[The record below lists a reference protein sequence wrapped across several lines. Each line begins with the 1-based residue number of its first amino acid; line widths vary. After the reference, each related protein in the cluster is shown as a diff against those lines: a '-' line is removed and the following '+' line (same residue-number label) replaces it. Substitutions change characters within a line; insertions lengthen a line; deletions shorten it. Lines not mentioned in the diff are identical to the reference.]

1 RSSDLRPLVFSSDL
15 MQEVRPK
22 IAMHDNN
29 GNKGPIMDA
38 CCHYFFMW
46 QTVFQSKP
54 KRVYARGG
62 IIAKDRPEIAH
73 LQELAIDTG
82 LITEEL
88 YSGDI
93 GSMKV
98 SMYLEYNNNLTNN
111 RVSCTV

>member
-73 LQELAIDTG
+73 FQELAIDTG
-82 LITEEL
+82 LITVRSEEHTSEL
-88 YSGDI
+88 QSREISYA
-93 GSMKV
+93 V
-98 SMYLEYNNNLTNN
+98 FCL
-111 RVSCTV
+111 